1 MNRRRSTALVTASA
15 LFASISLSSC
25 STFNR
30 NDLAAKVG
38 DRSLTAKE
46 VEALAATGGAAA
58 AGDALRQEL
67 TTWIRVAVLE
77 SSSRTA
83 APTTPL
89 TTGDLDTRLT
99 KAVAEIGRGTARS
112 VYEKGLAGSPL
123 ICLAAISVA
132 SIDDANTAL
141 SALQSG
147 TSFADGARQFSTDG
161 AKDSGGVV
169 TDSNGNEC
177 LDPTTASINPA
188 VLTALKGIPVG
199 QPIALDLGTF
209 SAVLMLRPYDELRP
223 ESQSAIASATVTQSQ
238 LDGIVDAADIYVDPR
253 YGRWEATSASV
264 VTLNS

>member
-1 MNRRRSTALVTASA
+1 MNSLRR
-15 LFASISLSSC
+15 C
-25 STFNR
+25 
-30 NDLAAKVG
+30 
-38 DRSLTAKE
+38 
-46 VEALAATGGAAA
+46 
-58 AGDALRQEL
+58 
-67 TTWIRVAVLE
+67 
-77 SSSRTA
+77 
-83 APTTPL
+83 
-89 TTGDLDTRLT
+89 RLT
-99 KAVAEIGRGTARS
+99 KAIAAIGREGAQS